1 MQLLTKSRGVST
13 VLVDYMY
20 LVFHFCYSVM
30 LGSYDA
36 TEDPLLYMVDPSGL
50 SWVSYCSDKLQ
61 NNPTLHSVLQG
72 YKGVA
77 IGKAKQ
83 AAKTELEKLK
93 VMAHLDFQISTF

>member
-1 MQLLTKSRGVST
+1 
-13 VLVDYMY
+13 
-20 LVFHFCYSVM
+20 M

-36 TEDPLLYMVDPSGL
+36 VEGPLLFMVDPSGM
-50 SWVSYCSDKLQ
+50 SWVSCIVMILERFFIS
-61 NNPTLHSVLQG
+61 PVLQG

-93 VMAHLDFQISTF
+93 VIHTCTLVYPLPQHMPTHMHATHTCKRLAMTCPPLLMQ